1 MVMFKGIGR
10 QVVVLKNTDS
20 DIFEE
25 AIFILRDGTNAS
37 KTDMLTEC
45 ERIIKNNCTGKILLK
60 KKRKNKAL
68 IYWGTAV
75 SAVVLAVI
83 LLLIIC
89 L

>member
-1 MVMFKGIGR
+1 MFKGIGR

-25 AIFILRDGTNAS
+25 AIFILRDGTKAS

-45 ERIIKNNCTGKILLK
+45 ERIIKNNCTGKIRLK
-60 KKRKNKAL
+60 KKSKNKKL
-68 IYWGTAV
+68 FYWGLAIFVLLIT
-75 SAVVLAVI
+75 VV